1 MNTRL
6 TRRQTSLSDRATLVL
21 PRYPEVNA
29 LMRTDAKAQKTF
41 VNVIYGKQSLID
53 AGAGSAA
60 ATMPIAEGC
69 ERRIDPSNNR
79 SPAAAD
85 YPRAASSTGRRR

>member
-53 AGAGSAA
+53 AGAGPGA
-60 ATMPIAEGC
+60 ATMPIAEGL
-69 ERRIDPSNNR
+69 
-79 SPAAAD
+79 
-85 YPRAASSTGRRR
+85 RAAHRSVEQSIAGGGLSARR